1 MMRGIYRIVSV
12 AVVAL
17 LGIAGVAFQ
26 PGALAQ
32 DATPAQGPPEEEGVT
47 FLPVG
52 FAPGVTLPSTADL
65 IAVRITL
72 EPGAVSTILED
83 DPTGGMLVVESG
95 AMTVR
100 VEGAD
105 WPLTRNDD
113 DPFGDPEIIASGA
126 EATLTEGD
134 AAYIPGCVAGE
145 LRNDGDTPAE
155 ALGVLFAPGGTLGGG
170 EPAGT
175 PAG

>member
-1 MMRGIYRIVSV
+1 MHRIVLV
-12 AVVAL
+12 AAVAL
-17 LGIAGVAFQ
+17 LGIAGAAFQ
-26 PGALAQ
+26 AGVLAQ

-52 FAPGVTLPSTADL
+52 FAPGVDLPSTADL

-72 EPGAVSTILED
+72 EPGAVSTFLKD
-83 DPTGGMLVVESG
+83 DPTGGMAVVESG
-95 AMTVR
+95 AITVR
-100 VEGAD
+100 VDGAD

-113 DPFGDPEIIASGA
+113 DPFGEPEIVASGE

-134 AAYIPGCVAGE
+134 TAYIPGNVAGE
-145 LRNDGDTPAE
+145 LRNDGDSPAE
-155 ALGVLFAPGGTLGGG
+155 AFAVLFAPGGTLGGG
-170 EPAGT
+170 EPEGT